1 MANYEMMKRT
11 IEKQKE
17 NGTLDKGSWQSKL
30 DVFLMFDRIDSEQ
43 YKELMDML
51 EISKV
56 QI

>member
-17 NGTLDKGSWQSKL
+17 NGTLDKVSWQSKL

>member
-17 NGTLDKGSWQSKL
+17 NGTLDKVSWQSKL
-30 DVFLMFDRIDSEQ
+30 DVFLMFDRIDSEK